1 MKKSEVIE
9 LLKDFSED
17 LDIDSTLLD
26 KLQKSESKPN
36 PAPNPE
42 PKKDVKSD
50 SIVSMTAA
58 EFMQLIEKM
67 TPKKE
72 EPKKEDDDG
81 EIYL

>member
-1 MKKSEVIE
+1 M
-9 LLKDFSED
+9 
-17 LDIDSTLLD
+17 DIDSTLLD
-26 KLQKSESKPN
+26 KLQKSEPKPN
-36 PAPNPE
+36 PKPNPE
-42 PKKDVKSD
+42 SKKDVKSD